1 MLKRWNKSIINL
13 LLIPIILLAV
23 LAILSS
29 ALGYNRLTMMK
40 NKAIGFSDKQMPSI
54 SLLGTINTD
63 MEIIHKK
70 SLQHITSLNL
80 KDKITYV
87 AQIKKGC
94 EGIEKNMEEFS
105 QYLGED
111 DIDDIEKL
119 KELFQQ
125 FRKAVANVMAYSAS
139 SEMSSYAYEYSNG
152 ELTDISKQLE
162 SQIASL
168 QETVNARVI
177 DGRKDIMNGYVKGR
191 VAILIV
197 FVFTII
203 VVVIS
208 LINVIFKFVRPIV
221 KMRSELGDIMEGIQN
236 KEGDLTRRILVNRED
251 EIAELGNG
259 INKFLEELQRIF
271 KIINMNCDNMDV
283 VVNDVTQ
290 RVSSSN
296 LNSSEIFAIAEELT
310 ATMVDVSQNV
320 SSINDNASKVSV
332 DINAIAGKT
341 VSTNEFSKAMRKNA
355 EQVEESAQFIMNSVN
370 LKIEELLVQMTEAI
384 HDCEKVKQVN
394 SLTDE
399 ILSISRQTNLLALN
413 AAIEA
418 ARAGEAGKGF
428 AIVAEEISVLADS
441 SKEAAGRI
449 QKVNQIVLDSVVNL
463 SDGAQVILDYLKN
476 DILKEFHAFAES
488 GKQYKEEATFV
499 QVTMNEITS
508 RTEELEKVVAQI
520 AGAIDTITIAINEST
535 NVIGNIT
542 ESTGLLVEEVSEISG
557 RMDET
562 KSVVD
567 GLKAEAEIFVKL

>member
-1 MLKRWNKSIINL
+1 MLKRWNKSITNL

-23 LAILSS
+23 LAILSG

-40 NKAIGFSDKQMPSI
+40 DKAIGFSDKQMPSI

-63 MEIIHKK
+63 IESIHKK

-87 AQIKKGC
+87 TQIKMDC
-94 EGIEKNMEEFS
+94 EEIEKNMEKFS
-105 QYLGED
+105 QYLEGD
-111 DIDDIEKL
+111 DIDDLEKL
-119 KELFQQ
+119 KEMFQQ

-139 SEMSSYAYEYSNG
+139 SEMSSYAFEYSNG

-177 DGRKDIMNGYVKGR
+177 DGRKDIINGYARGSFV
-191 VAILIV
+191 ILIV

-236 KEGDLTRRILVNRED
+236 QEGDLTRRILVNRED

-271 KIINMNCDNMDV
+271 KIISMNCEEMDV

-310 ATMVDVSQNV
+310 ATMVDVSQNA
-320 SSINDNASKVSV
+320 SSINENASRVSV

-341 VSTNEFSKAMRKNA
+341 VSTNEFSKAMRKHA
-355 EQVEESAQFIMNSVN
+355 EQVEESAQFSMNAVDQ
-370 LKIEELLVQMTEAI
+370 KIKELLVQMTEAI

-399 ILSISRQTNLLALN
+399 ILSISSQTNLLALN

-418 ARAGEAGKGF
+418 ARAGEAGRGF
-428 AIVAEEISVLADS
+428 AIVAEEISSLADS
-441 SKEAAGRI
+441 SKETAGRI
-449 QKVNQIVLDSVVNL
+449 QKVNQVVLDSVVNL
-463 SDGAQVILDYLKN
+463 SDGAQVILDYLKD
-476 DILKEFHAFAES
+476 DILKEFHTFAES
-488 GKQYKEEATFV
+488 GKQYKEEAAFV
-499 QVTMNEITS
+499 QVTMDEITS
-508 RTEELEKVVAQI
+508 RTEELEKVVAEI
-520 AGAIDTITIAINEST
+520 ASAIDTITTAINEST
-535 NVIGNIT
+535 NVIGTIT
-542 ESTGLLVEEVSEISG
+542 ESTGLLVEEVSEISN